1 MRVLQII
8 NSLETGGAEKLIL
21 DTIPHYVKAGIQMDL
36 LLLWDHQ
43 QPFVEALR
51 ASGCC
56 NIFVLKESE
65 NKKDIYSPGHIL
77 KIKKYLKDYDIAHVH
92 LFPAQYFAVFARMIS
107 GAKTKLVFTE
117 HNTTNRRINNKLFK
131 PVERFI
137 YSRYHKL
144 VCITQEIYDI
154 YATYLGGNRK
164 LALINN
170 GVDLSIIKSAV
181 HYNKSALLPQLADED
196 KVILQVAAFRPQ
208 KDQATL
214 IKALQKLPD
223 SFKLLLVGVGECL
236 DDCRELTVALD
247 LQHRVFFLGQR
258 MDVPRLL
265 KSADYVVLSSHYEG
279 LSLSSIEGLA
289 SGKPF
294 LASRVPGLK
303 EIVDGAGL
311 LFDEGD
317 DAGLAAQLLQ
327 LDQDPQLYKD
337 IAIKC
342 CAKAEQYDIDQ
353 MIKKHITLYK
363 SLGA

>member
-1 MRVLQII
+1 
-8 NSLETGGAEKLIL
+8 
-21 DTIPHYVKAGIQMDL
+21 MDL

-51 ASGCC
+51 ALNCC
-56 NIFVLKESE
+56 NIFVLAESA
-65 NKKDIYSPGHIL
+65 NKKDIYSPKHIFKIRKFL
-77 KIKKYLKDYDIAHVH
+77 KNYDIAHVH
-92 LFPAQYFAVFARMIS
+92 LFPAQYFAVFAKMLS
-107 GAKTKLVFTE
+107 GAKTNLVFTE

-137 YSRYHKL
+137 YSKYQKL

-154 YATYLGGNRK
+154 YASYLNSNNK

-170 GVDLSIIKSAV
+170 GVDLSTIKNAMA
-181 HYNKSALLPQLADED
+181 YKKKELLPQLDDED
-196 KVILQVAAFRPQ
+196 KVIIQVAAFRPQ
-208 KDQATL
+208 KDQGTL

-236 DDCRELTVALD
+236 DDCRKLTAALN
-247 LQHRVFFLGQR
+247 LEHRVFFLGQR

-279 LSLSSIEGLA
+279 LSLSSIEGMA

-294 LASRVPGLK
+294 LASSVPGLK

-311 LFDEGD
+311 LFEEGD
-317 DAGLAAQLLQ
+317 EAGLAAQLQQ
-327 LDQDPQLYKD
+327 LDQDPQLYQD
-337 IAIKC
+337 VTIKC
-342 CAKAEQYDIDQ
+342 CARAEQYDIGQ

-363 SLGA
+363 SIVP